1 MDTTLPF
8 ALTARKVLARPVM
21 AKFVVVALVVVDIA
35 MVTPWNVVEAAVQTF
50 PVLRFMPQLLTVALP
65 LYELPVKVLLVER
78 LLRLFPRDMPLM
90 VELARYELLIDVVA
104 DTAPLVPNRRPVIDA
119 TDRPPVVVVPVTVW
133 NPVVVRLDVEA
144 LARVVWPVTLRK
156 PLAETF
162 VVEALA
168 NVELPDTAR
177 VPVAVILAAVRF
189 PAK

>member
-1 MDTTLPF
+1 
-8 ALTARKVLARPVM
+8 
-21 AKFVVVALVVVDIA
+21 
-35 MVTPWNVVEAAVQTF
+35 
-50 PVLRFMPQLLTVALP
+50 MPQLLTVALP